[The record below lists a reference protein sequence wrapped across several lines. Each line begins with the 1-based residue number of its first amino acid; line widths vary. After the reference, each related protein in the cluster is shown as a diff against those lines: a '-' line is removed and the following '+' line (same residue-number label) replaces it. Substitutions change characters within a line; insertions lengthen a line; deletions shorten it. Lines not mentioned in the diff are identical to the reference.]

1 MPGVALPQQP
11 DALVLL
17 GQVGQVEV
25 HGEGA
30 RHLLGPV
37 QVPGGDQG
45 RDRVAGRVLA
55 PLVVVAALLV
65 AGLDH
70 RAPQPLH
77 VGQQVRAGLRVR
89 IADDLAED
97 VAEQPDV
104 AAHQL
109 R

>member
-1 MPGVALPQQP
+1 M
-11 DALVLL
+11 LL

-37 QVPGGDQG
+37 QVPGGDQR
-45 RDRVAGRVLA
+45 RDRVPG
-55 PLVVVAALLV
+55 PVVVAPVLL

-70 RAPQPLH
+70 RVPEPLH

-89 IADDLAED
+89 ITDDLTED
-97 VAEQPDV
+97 VAQQPDV